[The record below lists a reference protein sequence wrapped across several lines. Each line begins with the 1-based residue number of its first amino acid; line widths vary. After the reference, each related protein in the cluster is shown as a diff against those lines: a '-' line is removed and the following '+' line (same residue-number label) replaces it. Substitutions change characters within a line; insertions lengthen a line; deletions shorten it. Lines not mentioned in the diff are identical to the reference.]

1 MDCHDFATQNLAMT
15 GLDLKALLA
24 SLPTPPKHG
33 WERVKLGQVCKIF
46 IGGTPA
52 RNNSAYF
59 QGDNLWVSIA
69 EMNGQVITDTKEK
82 ISDEAIKKSNVK
94 LIPKGTTLLSFKLS
108 IGKTAIAGKDL
119 YTNEAI
125 AGLIPN
131 DNNKLLDMFLF
142 YIFKWQTI
150 DLDLKGNNAFGKSLN
165 SSVLKQEVKIPL
177 PPLEAQEKIISAIEK
192 LESKIHLLDSS
203 LSHLDSKKS
212 ETLQHFLQN

>member
-1 MDCHDFATQNLAMT
+1 M
-15 GLDLKALLA
+15 
-24 SLPTPPKHG
+24 
-33 WERVKLGQVCKIF
+33 
-46 IGGTPA
+46 GGTPA

-94 LIPKGTTLLSFKLS
+94 LIPKDTTLLSFKLS

-142 YIFKWQTI
+142 YI
-150 DLDLKGNNAFGKSLN
+150 
-165 SSVLKQEVKIPL
+165 
-177 PPLEAQEKIISAIEK
+177 
-192 LESKIHLLDSS
+192 
-203 LSHLDSKKS
+203 
-212 ETLQHFLQN
+212 

>member
-1 MDCHDFATQNLAMT
+1 MMKLRGGATSRLNA
-15 GLDLKALLA
+15 ALLS
-24 SLPTPPKHG
+24 SLPTPPPQG
-33 WERVKLGQVCKIF
+33 WDTIKLGEVCKIL

-177 PPLEAQEKIISAIEK
+177 PPLEAQESIVQAIESVENEITK
-192 LESKIHLLDSS
+192 LKEQSKTFESKKAEIL
-203 LSHLDSKKS
+203 KS
-212 ETLQHFLQN
+212 FL

>member
-1 MDCHDFATQNLAMT
+1 MNNVMAEI
-15 GLDLKALLA
+15 KIP
-24 SLPTPPKHG
+24 LPPLEIQK
-33 WERVKLGQVCKIF
+33 QI
-46 IGGTPA
+46 
-52 RNNSAYF
+52 
-59 QGDNLWVSIA
+59 VS
-69 EMNGQVITDTKEK
+69 ECEK
-82 ISDEAIKKSNVK
+82 VEEQYNIIRMSIEKYQELIKAIKKSNVK

-177 PPLEAQEKIISAIEK
+177 PPLEAQENIVQTIESVENEITK
-192 LESKIHLLDSS
+192 LKEQSKTFESKKAEIL
-203 LSHLDSKKS
+203 KS
-212 ETLQHFLQN
+212 FL